1 MSSGLTKKKTKQ
13 KGAGEGRAMEMSALT
28 QNEKQKRTENS
39 TEQKQKGI
47 ERNKLLKSNRNA
59 CPRFFNATRSLYTRR
74 EITPRGFTS
83 THRNKFE
90 FQKSVYHVRR
100 DRTTWYIQYV
110 REKSRQTVGPGGGR
124 RPIATS
130 FSCLSVYIRNP
141 HISS

>member
-100 DRTTWYIQYV
+100 DRTTWYI
-110 REKSRQTVGPGGGR
+110 RKRKILSNCRAGGWPPTYR
-124 RPIATS
+124 YKFFLPVCIH
-130 FSCLSVYIRNP
+130 P
-141 HISS
+141 